1 MSGGGTFST
10 SSGGSGDG
18 HTSQLTPADTTDTP
32 HEDHVIG
39 SLEESSLPSV
49 LLGPRFILGQD
60 PHVIGGG
67 AAQDSP
73 MLHAAMGRE
82 PQGAITME
90 HGMLPA
96 SASMSVSISPLA
108 HMTAGGGG
116 GMGTTTLPSP
126 SNAVVPPSVPVQVG
140 LPHSYD
146 LEDVSIP
153 LIGTSLPFRAGSAP
167 ELEGGGEPPQTL
179 LLSGHPAPFG
189 HGAYLSA
196 TPAAKRLHTT
206 PAHGMGFSGAAA
218 AGGQATGPPRLPAI
232 GVGHAATAGRLAR
245 LLGKKRVIVIS
256 YHLPVILRRSSDG
269 TWAATWDVDNFL
281 ARSKHS
287 VASELQV
294 IWVGCVTRR
303 CVDAVTASEGT
314 RQERSSDVGRLSE
327 ADVDAAVAAMDA
339 AGASAATLAAATAAA
354 AQAGSDSTMATITTS
369 PADVDGSRSA
379 GHRYSF
385 ATPDTSGEG
394 ADGSSVT
401 LQVPSAGIGS
411 SPLGPLDGGNAGHS
425 KGSTH
430 TRSALGGPVQPPP
443 HVSSPHATGAVP
455 SPLPIAEPP
464 TGASSHSVS
473 DEDILELTA
482 ADRDAIRAAL
492 RPMNVVPVFLGHDNV
507 VMTDTSVTDESLAG
521 TGTCTATVDASTP
534 AGTASD
540 AAAATDRSAADGS
553 YWYGRPDEPG
563 SYRQLVPTH
572 AVSASAAE
580 TAAAPVA
587 VASGLTRHMV
597 RDFGLY
603 CSSVLRAAMNNVLDL
618 GDANSIFAQS
628 AEDYSAPTPTPEEEA
643 AAAED
648 ADMPH
653 ARPVPCSGLDQ
664 SITSRTY
671 RLRSQGWKSYS
682 RVNEYIARVAA
693 AAMQPGDIVWTH
705 DYHLCMVP
713 HFLTRLVTPPPPQ
726 VFYMHASWP
735 TSEVFRSLAER
746 EQLLNGMLQ
755 ADVIGFHT
763 FNHARHFLQCCKRI
777 LGLNYASRGGRLGL
791 DCRGRDVV
799 VDITHMGVDVPVL
812 NEWMASEEAAAFAR
826 ALRTKYPNRVIIGGF
841 DVCQRLS
848 GIALKLLAY
857 ERLMEENPRYHDRVV
872 LVQRCEMRDAPD
884 QDTAKTSAEIK
895 QLVARIRSRFGAVI
909 DYAEAVAYPPTYR
922 IGLFH
927 CSDVLLHT
935 PLREG
940 LNLVPLQYVYV
951 RTRWEL
957 QRVHGT
963 GTSGTPNATSTGSE
977 SPQGTGVPSSDSG
990 TPSHSTSSG
999 VVSEGGSKPPLG
1011 AQDSSSKKA
1020 AARPSAKRGLF
1031 SMLGS
1036 LFSSHGRRG
1045 TPTIPEVEEGEA
1057 ASPTAAGQGGH
1068 GSPEEGPNAH
1078 TTAFAGATGLAG
1090 IRLGGGYRNSPA
1102 ARGGGGHTVAG
1113 GATPTGAAD
1122 AGHSLGEDTSSVGGA
1137 SLASS
1142 SPALSGIAGGELQR
1156 IESQAELAVPV
1167 NSEPLV
1173 APLPPPPRGGCV
1185 VLSEASTASHILNSH
1200 IVVNPWAVSDT
1211 ATALDKG
1218 LRMDNKERAVRQMR
1232 DYLYATRNPSYRWA
1246 RQILTDVVE
1255 SRMTFGHGQF
1265 VEMEASELTT
1275 VTRRTTLGG
1284 ARSSS
1289 EGAAPST
1296 ALQQDVSSV
1305 GGSPVVTGLPAP
1317 PHTADSGGT
1326 GTGFDAALPSA
1337 GDRVNSLKQ
1346 LSLDSVGSA
1355 RHGAS
1360 FNAELLLLER
1370 REVLS
1375 AFVRAKKRVLFVDYG
1390 GTLIEREGM
1399 GTYVKHE
1406 FIGSTRRRKLPMSVV
1421 SAIGAL
1427 SADPATELWIVT
1439 GLSADV
1445 IGNTQLAQLPHLN
1458 IAAENGA
1465 VVSHGAGTHGAPRR
1479 WTQDPNVLG
1488 GGIDAK
1494 AEWDSVKDVA
1504 EQIMREYQWRVTGAV
1519 IRSAATSV
1527 VFDYRN
1533 ADPEWAQAQTKYL
1546 TGDLARRLVSPLVKV
1561 HQRKSRVEVSLRG
1574 ATRRQLVRHGLSLA
1588 PDADF
1593 VAAIGD
1599 DASDEEMFTGVMEA
1613 FAAAGQGA
1621 AGGVGRDL
1629 QSVFTITVGRKR
1641 TGARYFLPDVAHVQ
1655 LLLTGLSQV
1664 SAVLP
1669 ALPSDEEDAQYT
1681 SEEPPSRSASGP
1693 PDDIVAALTAQNV

>member
-1 MSGGGTFST
+1 MASMASGATLST
-10 SSGGSGDG
+10 ASATSGEERINQATPTNVSSPTGAGSMAKLSGD
-18 HTSQLTPADTTDTP
+18 TA
-32 HEDHVIG
+32 I
-39 SLEESSLPSV
+39 PSV
-49 LLGPRFILGQD
+49 LMGPRFTLGQD
-60 PHVIGGG
+60 PHVIAPG
-67 AAQDSP
+67 APVDSP
-73 MLHAAMGRE
+73 MLQSIDRDSRGGPIVDH
-82 PQGAITME
+82 P
-90 HGMLPA
+90 MLPA
-96 SASMSVSISPLA
+96 SAGLSVTISPLA
-108 HMTAGGGG
+108 HN
-116 GMGTTTLPSP
+116 S
-126 SNAVVPPSVPVQVG
+126 VPAHSTVQQVSTQHHVPVQVG
-140 LPHSYD
+140 LPSNYD
-146 LEDVSIP
+146 T
-153 LIGTSLPFRAGSAP
+153 TSAATATMAPIRANSAP
-167 ELEGGGEPPQTL
+167 ELDASPSAQEP
-179 LLSGHPAPFG
+179 
-189 HGAYLSA
+189 HGFMARGAQLTP
-196 TPAAKRLHTT
+196 TPAAQRLHSS
-206 PAHGMGFSGAAA
+206 PGMDGAVTHPSHLPSAQG
-218 AGGQATGPPRLPAI
+218 AGGQMPSIR
-232 GVGHAATAGRLAR
+232 VGQAATAGRLAK

-303 CVDAVTASEGT
+303 CVDAVTATEGT
-314 RQERSSDVGRLSE
+314 REQRSSDVARLSE
-327 ADVDAAVAAMDA
+327 TDVDAAVAAMDS
-339 AGASAATLAAATAAA
+339 AGASAATLAAASRSASPEEGGAA
-354 AQAGSDSTMATITTS
+354 SMATIKTQ
-369 PADVDGSRSA
+369 PALVDGSRSA
-379 GHRYSF
+379 GPRYAF

-394 ADGSSVT
+394 LPGPSVT

-411 SPLGPLDGGNAGHS
+411 SPLGPLDGGGAGHS
-425 KGSTH
+425 TGEA
-430 TRSALGGPVQPPP
+430 RPPSALHSAVTTGSPLVPAAKPAAGLPLPPP
-443 HVSSPHATGAVP
+443 
-455 SPLPIAEPP
+455 LPVAPETALPE
-464 TGASSHSVS
+464 SVS
-473 DEDILELTA
+473 DEDILELSA

-507 VMTDTSVTDESLAG
+507 VLTDTHVQEHPMGSGAG
-521 TGTCTATVDASTP
+521 GSAPDIARE
-534 AGTASD
+534 ASD
-540 AAAATDRSAADGS
+540 PA

-563 SYRQLVPTH
+563 AYRQLVPTH

-580 TAAAPVA
+580 AAAAPVE
-587 VASGLTRHMV
+587 VESGLTRRMV

-618 GDANSIFAQS
+618 GDSNSIFAQS
-628 AEDYSAPTPTPEEEA
+628 VEAYSAPTPTPV
-643 AAAED
+643 AEGGD
-648 ADMPH
+648 TGDDSDQ
-653 ARPVPCSGLDQ
+653 ARPAPAPCSGADH

-693 AAMQPGDIVWTH
+693 ATMQPGDIVWTH

-713 HFLTRLVTPPPPQ
+713 HFLTRLVSPPPPQ

-791 DCRGRDVV
+791 DCRGRDVM

-848 GIALKLLAY
+848 GVALKLLAY
-857 ERLMEENPRYHDRVV
+857 ERLMEENPRYHNRVV

-884 QDTAKTSAEIK
+884 QDAAKTSAEIK
-895 QLVARIRSRFGAVI
+895 QLVARIRSRFGGVI
-909 DYAEAVAYPPTYR
+909 DYAEAVAFPPTYR

-957 QRVHGT
+957 QRSHRAEDAAAAAGAT
-963 GTSGTPNATSTGSE
+963 GDAKQE
-977 SPQGTGVPSSDSG
+977 SKVTGTGVQQTQQPTGGGASATAHDQGSA
-990 TPSHSTSSG
+990 PRVAFAPQTS
-999 VVSEGGSKPPLG
+999 SKPPSTG
-1011 AQDSSSKKA
+1011 ITEGKKA
-1020 AARPSAKRGLF
+1020 PPRPSAKRGLF
-1031 SMLGS
+1031 SMLGA
-1036 LFSSHGRRG
+1036 LFSSHGSRG
-1045 TPTIPEVEEGEA
+1045 TPTIPEVEEGDP
-1057 ASPTAAGQGGH
+1057 ASPGTGTGAAGSSSDSG
-1068 GSPEEGPNAH
+1068 
-1078 TTAFAGATGLAG
+1078 GATGLAG
-1090 IRLGGGYRNSPA
+1090 IRLGGGYRSSPA
-1102 ARGGGGHTVAG
+1102 ARGGVERSGSGGNSVTAG
-1113 GATPTGAAD
+1113 SDGGL
-1122 AGHSLGEDTSSVGGA
+1122 SQGEDNSSVGGG
-1137 SLASS
+1137 SLASG
-1142 SPALSGIAGGELQR
+1142 SPALSGIAGGDMRR
-1156 IESQAELAVPV
+1156 IESQAELAVRG
-1167 NSEPLV
+1167 NSDLLV
-1173 APLPPPPRGGCV
+1173 ARLPAPPRGGCV

-1218 LRMDNKERAVRQMR
+1218 LWMDDKERAARQMR

-1284 ARSSS
+1284 ARSSGDTS
-1289 EGAAPST
+1289 SHPG

-1305 GGSPVVTGLPAP
+1305 GGSPVVTGLPGP
-1317 PHTADSGGT
+1317 PDDHTHQLP
-1326 GTGFDAALPSA
+1326 AAT
-1337 GDRVNSLKQ
+1337 GDRVSSLKQ
-1346 LSLDSVGSA
+1346 LSLDSVSSM
-1355 RHGAS
+1355 RHGSS

-1406 FIGSTRRRKLPMSVV
+1406 FIGSARRRKLPAKVV
-1421 SAIGAL
+1421 EAIGAL

-1445 IGNTQLAQLPHLN
+1445 IGNTQLASLPHLN

-1465 VVSHGAGTHGAPRR
+1465 VVSHGAGVHGAARS
-1479 WTQDPNVLG
+1479 WNQDPTVLG
-1488 GGIDAK
+1488 GGMDAK
-1494 AEWDSVKDVA
+1494 AEWDSVKHVA

-1574 ATRRQLVRHGLSLA
+1574 ATRRQLVRHGLGLA

-1599 DASDEEMFTGVMEA
+1599 DASDEEMFSGVMEA
-1613 FAAAGQGA
+1613 FAAAGQA
-1621 AGGVGRDL
+1621 AGGGVGTHL

-1664 SAVLP
+1664 SSVLP
-1669 ALPSDEEDAQYT
+1669 ALPSDEEDT
-1681 SEEPPSRSASGP
+1681 PSKLGGNTADST
-1693 PDDIVAALTAQNV
+1693 VAGFTA